1 MINDIRSD
9 LSELLSTG
17 PEGVW
22 RINQVKLVLVQIS
35 NNKTIGK
42 NKQKKSLL
50 RKTQAKGSFNFHVR
64 CSKQSTVFR
73 CNLVL
78 YNKN

>member
-22 RINQVKLVLVQIS
+22 RINQLNLLYETENILQ
-35 NNKTIGK
+35 NLH
-42 NKQKKSLL
+42 LL
-50 RKTQAKGSFNFHVR
+50 RKELDYHSYFTD
-64 CSKQSTVFR
+64 
-73 CNLVL
+73 L
-78 YNKN
+78 